1 MRAELMA
8 DKQIDFDFEL
18 HPEDTDV
25 AITHGGRSGKDRQ
38 LLGGQEVFSRL
49 SAPERSPGTDPVA
62 SQTCGEESRPWKT

>member
-25 AITHGGRSGKDRQ
+25 AITHGGRSGRVRE
-38 LLGGQEVFSRL
+38 LLGGQEVLSRL